1 VSALARWISIVLTVA
16 AAACASLVLVRAPV
30 QRLAFLAVFVDEKTF
45 VLAGAAL
52 VAALLALWSGSR
64 PWIVIQGLAAIAIVV
79 VAAIPPAQALQLAAR
94 DHVALDFPRYFTARV
109 DDRPSH
115 PAQTIVYTTVDGHPL
130 SLDVYRPGGA
140 VPAGGRVPAVI
151 VVHGGGWSAGER
163 GEAPLASA
171 RLAAQGFAVFDV
183 SYRTAPQPNW
193 RTATGDVKCAIGWVK
208 RRAREAGV
216 DVDPARVT
224 LLGRSAGA
232 HLALLAAYA
241 PDDPELPP
249 SCDAG
254 DTHVASVISFYG
266 PTDLAWA
273 WEHPTKPA
281 VFDARTRLGNF
292 LGGPLAA
299 LPERY
304 RLLSPVDRVTAAA
317 PPTLL
322 IHGGHD
328 QIVFVDHVELLAARL
343 RALGVPHHTLVIP
356 YGEHGFDYIVGG
368 LGTQLA
374 EHAVSQFLR
383 AQR

>member
-115 PAQTIVYTTVDGHPL
+115 PAQTIVYATVDGHPL

-151 VVHGGGWSAGER
+151 VVHGGGWSADDKGD
-163 GEAPLASA
+163 APLASA
-171 RLAAQGFAVFDV
+171 WLAAQGYAVFDIQ
-183 SYRTAPQPNW
+183 YRIAPQPNW
-193 RTATGDVKCAIGWVK
+193 RTAIGDVKCAIGWVK
-208 RRAREAGV
+208 RRAHEAGV
-216 DVDPARVT
+216 EVDPARVT

-232 HLALLAAYA
+232 HLVLLAAYA
-241 PDDPELPP
+241 PEDPALPP
-249 SCDAG
+249 SCEAG
-254 DTHVASVISFYG
+254 DTRVASVIAFYA
-266 PTDLAWA
+266 PTDLAWG
-273 WEHPTKPA
+273 WDHPTNPR
-281 VFDARTRLGNF
+281 VFDTHVRLGNYM
-292 LGGPLAA
+292 GGT
-299 LPERY
+299 PEAEPARY
-304 RLLSPVDRVTAAA
+304 RLMSPTSRATAAA

-328 QIVFVDHVELLAARL
+328 AFVRPEHTALLDDKL
-343 RALGVPHHTLVIP
+343 RALGVPHTVLVIP
-356 YGEHGFDYIVGG
+356 YAQHGFDFVSGG
-368 LGTQLA
+368 LGGQLA
-374 EHAVSQFLR
+374 EHAIATFLR
-383 AQR
+383 RGR